1 MRILK
6 DQSFI
11 YCTATIYQRSRVSL
25 YFWNP
30 WSCQIINRC
39 SLSSFKRRLLFTYV
53 TLIYWIL
60 IEQWQFFFY
69 RCLRKANTDHDI
81 IFKIR
86 TNFERN
92 YFSTCSSNIFIDRR
106 NIDRCLQNWWI
117 YILKVYAKSWK
128 TCFKNYIL
136 ITYLNIYNNGFL
148 SLTTIF

>member
-128 TCFKNYIL
+128 TCFKNW
-136 ITYLNIYNNGFL
+136 YLL
-148 SLTTIF
+148 LT